1 MTTPIV
7 PSISDEQLAELED
20 YYTSEPVP
28 ACRVCGAPLSISSIG
43 GGRPTVWSCSDEE
56 ALIVDGKMDW
66 DHYDKSQ
73 FEQRRTGDS
82 RVISLIARLRA
93 AEADAKRY
101 RWLRDQH
108 NELSGDCWVS
118 VYSRDTCEWQSIDS
132 NVLGIDREDDL
143 DLDAAIDAA
152 MERTP

>member
-7 PSISDEQLAELED
+7 PSISDEQLADSERLIADLEQF
-20 YYTSEPVP
+20 
-28 ACRVCGAPLSISSIG
+28 VCIGSI
-43 GGRPTVWSCSDEE
+43 
-56 ALIVDGKMDW
+56 AA
-66 DHYDKSQ
+66 
-73 FEQRRTGDS
+73 
-82 RVISLIARLRA
+82 LIARLRA

>member
-1 MTTPIV
+1 MTTPLV
-7 PSISDEQLAELED
+7 QSISDEVLADLAFYANQPGFDENEAAQVDIGEL
-20 YYTSEPVP
+20 
-28 ACRVCGAPLSISSIG
+28 RG
-43 GGRPTVWSCSDEE
+43 
-56 ALIVDGKMDW
+56 
-66 DHYDKSQ
+66 
-73 FEQRRTGDS
+73 
-82 RVISLIARLRA
+82 LIARLRA